1 MNKWSPM
8 FNLQKQWCYAIKSL
22 KILLLRPCVSG
33 VNLVKVILEG
43 PRCELRPCVSGV
55 DLIASQIFAA
65 VQERKAGYVS
75 IYANTTGG
83 LLLW

>member
-1 MNKWSPM
+1 M

-22 KILLLRPCVSG
+22 KILLLRPCVTG
-33 VNLVKVILEG
+33 VN
-43 PRCELRPCVSGV
+43 
-55 DLIASQIFAA
+55 LIASQIFAA

>member
-1 MNKWSPM
+1 MVTHVQLAKTMVLCYKKLENTVITS
-8 FNLQKQWCYAIKSL
+8 LRKQ
-22 KILLLRPCVSG
+22 G
-33 VNLVKVILEG
+33 VN
-43 PRCELRPCVSGV
+43 
-55 DLIASQIFAA
+55 LIASQIFAA